1 LLGDE
6 NYDEVV
12 LREIGNAELQIVK
25 LNQQA
30 ELLSG
35 KYKFNQS
42 RPYDVLVKPDYSG
55 FQSNAMVF
63 RAHESYK
70 NELNDDFEC
79 YKKERLSEFENIALS
94 GFQFSLYCF
103 LTIVCSC

>member
-1 LLGDE
+1 MLGE
-6 NYDEVV
+6 GNYDEVV
-12 LREIGNAELQIVK
+12 LREIGNSQLQIVK
-25 LNQQA
+25 LKQQA
-30 ELLSG
+30 EILSG

-42 RPYDVLVKPDYSG
+42 RPYDVLVEPD
-55 FQSNAMVF
+55 QSNAMGF

-79 YKKERLSEFENIALS
+79 YIKEFEFENIALS
-94 GFQFSLYCF
+94 GFKFALYCF

>member
-1 LLGDE
+1 LLGE
-6 NYDEVV
+6 VNYDEVV

-42 RPYDVLVKPDYSG
+42 RPYDVQVKLD
-55 FQSNAMVF
+55 QSNAIMGF

-79 YKKERLSEFENIALS
+79 YREEFEFENIALS

>member
-6 NYDEVV
+6 NYDEVT
-12 LREIGNAELQIVK
+12 LREIGNSQLQIVK

-42 RPYDVLVKPDYSG
+42 RPYDVLVKPD
-55 FQSNAMVF
+55 QNNAMGF
-63 RAHESYK
+63 RAHDSYK

-79 YKKERLSEFENIALS
+79 YIKEFEFENIALS
-94 GFQFSLYCF
+94 GFQFSLYC
-103 LTIVCSC
+103 

>member
-1 LLGDE
+1 MLGEED
-6 NYDEVV
+6 YDEVV
-12 LREIGNAELQIVK
+12 LREIGNSQLQIVK
-25 LNQQA
+25 LKQQA
-30 ELLSG
+30 EILSG

-42 RPYDVLVKPDYSG
+42 RPYDVLVKPD
-55 FQSNAMVF
+55 QSNAIMGF

-94 GFQFSLYCF
+94 GFHFALYCF
-103 LTIVCSC
+103 LSIVCSC